1 MYTGFKHLH
10 SLVAYITLFLLIVAV
25 VYALVSMSNKSPF
38 VKKSKT
44 IALLALIGA
53 HLQLLFGLVLYF
65 VSPLGLSNFSSA
77 GMKDSVSRLYML
89 EHPLTMIIAI
99 ILITIGYSKS
109 KKNQVD
115 AGKFKNIAVFYG
127 IGLLLILLR
136 IPWQAWLA

>member
-10 SLVAYITLFLLIVAV
+10 SFVAYIALFLLIVAV
-25 VYALVSMSNKSPF
+25 VYSLVSLSNKSPF

-53 HLQLLFGLVLYF
+53 HMQLLFGLVLYF

-99 ILITIGYSKS
+99 TLITMGYSKS
-109 KKNQVD
+109 KKNPVD